1 MIHSEEPSGFETYK
15 NYGPHER
22 HEVVKIKRW
31 VDGFMCDQCI
41 CHVYY
46 PIDEKY
52 SHRQRQVPQAERDPV
67 QAVVDRQN
75 QDRRNVV
82 YESPCALG
90 LHKRKEHSPEEQ
102 RDNDL
107 KSQTYFVKE
116 DAPLPYHPG

>member
-1 MIHSEEPSGFETYK
+1 MIHSEEPSGFETDK

-31 VDGFMCDQCI
+31 LDGFMCDQCI

-75 QDRRNVV
+75 QDRRDVV
-82 YESPCALG
+82 YENPCALG
-90 LHKRKEHSPEEQ
+90 LHKRKEHSPEE
-102 RDNDL
+102 
-107 KSQTYFVKE
+107 
-116 DAPLPYHPG
+116 